1 MMFETHVK
9 PIVRGMDF
17 GKLEL
22 TLSRLWQTSRWSWL
36 VTNPSLN
43 ALFLGRQEKA
53 RCTQIIQANIDIA
66 IKAHV
71 IVCRFNRL
79 MTTYMYDCYK
89 KSARRTILPGNPCS
103 IWFKDCLKTD
113 WLYKGSEVSEFY
125 EFHRSPNRLSKNH
138 FSYQHLKFAEISD
151 LRSTIVG
158 SYNPKK
164 NLNQYWGIYCEGS

>member
-1 MMFETHVK
+1 MWLPTGFCLVLYLCCTDDVRNRHVK

-71 IVCRFNRL
+71 NYCMSIQSINDHLHVRL
-79 MTTYMYDCYK
+79 LQK
-89 KSARRTILPGNPCS
+89 
-103 IWFKDCLKTD
+103 
-113 WLYKGSEVSEFY
+113 VSE
-125 EFHRSPNRLSKNH
+125 KNNI
-138 FSYQHLKFAEISD
+138 A
-151 LRSTIVG
+151 
-158 SYNPKK
+158 
-164 NLNQYWGIYCEGS
+164 W